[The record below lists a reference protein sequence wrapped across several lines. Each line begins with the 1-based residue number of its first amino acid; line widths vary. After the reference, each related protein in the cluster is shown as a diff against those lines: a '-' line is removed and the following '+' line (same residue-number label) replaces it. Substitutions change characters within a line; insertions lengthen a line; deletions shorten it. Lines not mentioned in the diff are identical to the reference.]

1 MGSIVLTGLI
11 AEGEN
16 EFRKRM
22 ANYSIDKLVG
32 IFNYEQPKQ
41 VWISVRGRY
50 LVALR
55 EAFLKSNYDCKTFIS
70 ETGMSLDY
78 PVRISGDCVIQI
90 SEKPGLSKSH

>member
-22 ANYSIDKLVG
+22 AHYSIDKLVG
-32 IFNYEQPKQ
+32 IFNFEQPKQ
-41 VWISVRGRY
+41 VWIGVRGRY

-55 EAFLKSNYDCKTFIS
+55 EAFLKSDYDCRSFIS
-70 ETGMSLDY
+70 ETGMSLDH
-78 PVRISGDCVIQI
+78 PVRISGDSVIQI
-90 SEKPGLSKSH
+90 S